1 MSDAQQSSAE
11 KQQPNPQPAD
21 WTQRH
26 VWQIQPV
33 RDLLILAAILG
44 LVWLGYRLSIVTVPL
59 LLALM
64 LAYLVEPLV
73 KRVTRARWASR
84 SGMALVLIV
93 MGGLAVLLPVT
104 LGVGYGV
111 AQGTQLVRRT
121 TQKVDLLV
129 KSVQTP
135 DDAVLR
141 ERLPEKSW
149 RRIRDYIVEQ
159 EERRKALEAATA
171 AEMERVLGQGHHGE
185 PATSEPSSDSQV
197 PFANADEVPPSDAT
211 KADVPRDVNAATATT
226 AGEET
231 KKKNASESA
240 RLTASRSYLPPEV
253 YTGLMWLVERARE
266 NAESLGKR
274 ALEAGGGA
282 IGGAVSVFG
291 SIGAVVFG
299 AALTAFFFFFFVTGW
314 GKVTSTW
321 QEVLPQ
327 RNRERVLYLLGRMD
341 KVIAAFIRGRITVC
355 ASMIVLYTLLYWFIG
370 VPAPF
375 VMGPLT
381 GLLTLVPYAAGMSA
395 PIAMLMM
402 WLSPGAVPTFRD
414 QWWWI
419 IGAPLVVLAI
429 AQALDDWVLTP
440 LIQGKA
446 TDLPMPTII
455 FASIAGGSLAGFYG
469 LLLAIPIAAC
479 IKILVEEIVVPHVK
493 AWAKGERGDLLPVGR
508 GRD

>member
-1 MSDAQQSSAE
+1 MSDAT
-11 KQQPNPQPAD
+11 KQDGETKPAPVASD
-21 WTQRH
+21 WTARH

-33 RDLLILAAILG
+33 RDLLIFAAIIG

-64 LAYLVEPLV
+64 LAYLFEPVVRRLTARRWV
-73 KRVTRARWASR
+73 SRAGIAIS
-84 SGMALVLIV
+84 LIV
-93 MGGLAVLLPVT
+93 LGGLAVLLPVT

-111 AQGTQLVRRT
+111 AQATQLVRGT
-121 TQKVDLLV
+121 TQRVDLLV
-129 KSVQTP
+129 KSVQAP
-135 DDAVLR
+135 DDKGLR

-159 EERRKALEAATA
+159 EEKRKEHEQEVDAETAAMLGFAKAADEAAPAQGGDSVGVATGEKAPAVDTNDA
-171 AEMERVLGQGHHGE
+171 ARADAPAKDGQKTG
-185 PATSEPSSDSQV
+185 
-197 PFANADEVPPSDAT
+197 DA
-211 KADVPRDVNAATATT
+211 KPRDWLAKSQL
-226 AGEET
+226 GLR
-231 KKKNASESA
+231 SA
-240 RLTASRSYLPPEV
+240 YLPPEV
-253 YTGLMWLVERARE
+253 YTGLLWIGERIRD
-266 NAESLGKR
+266 NAETLGKR

-291 SIGAVVFG
+291 SIGAIVFG
-299 AALTAFFFFFFVTGW
+299 AVLTAFFFFFFVTSW

-321 QEVLPQ
+321 QEMLP
-327 RNRERVLYLLGRMD
+327 RSNRHRVLYLLGRMD

-355 ASMIVLYTLLYWFIG
+355 VCMVVLYTLLYWFIG

-375 VMGPLT
+375 VMGPIT
-381 GLLTLVPYAAGMSA
+381 GLLTLVPYAAGLSA

-402 WLSPGAVPTFRD
+402 WLAPGADVDSFRQ

-419 IGAPLVVLAI
+419 VGAPLVVLAI

-493 AWAKGERGDLLPVGR
+493 AWAKGERVDLLPVER
-508 GRD
+508 T

>member
-1 MSDAQQSSAE
+1 M
-11 KQQPNPQPAD
+11 
-21 WTQRH
+21 
-26 VWQIQPV
+26 
-33 RDLLILAAILG
+33 LA

-84 SGMALVLIV
+84 GGVALVLIV

-121 TQKVDLLV
+121 TQKVDLLL
-129 KSVQTP
+129 KSVQAP
-135 DDAVLR
+135 QDERLR
-141 ERLPEKSW
+141 ELLPEKSW

-159 EERRKALEAATA
+159 EEKRKSLEAAA
-171 AEMERVLGQGHHGE
+171 DAELERVLGQDDSAEGE
-185 PATSEPSSDSQV
+185 VAAGNSNTDASAPTSSATTDPAVTPDADSKDPWKDPAILEIAKATS
-197 PFANADEVPPSDAT
+197 
-211 KADVPRDVNAATATT
+211 
-226 AGEET
+226 
-231 KKKNASESA
+231 
-240 RLTASRSYLPPEV
+240 SRSYLPPEV
-253 YTGLMWLVERARE
+253 YTGLMWLVERARN
-266 NAESLGKR
+266 NAEALGKR

-282 IGGAVSVFG
+282 IGGAVTIFG
-291 SIGAVVFG
+291 SIGAILFG
-299 AALTAFFFFFFVTGW
+299 AGLTAFFFFFFVTGW

-321 QEVLPQ
+321 QEVLPH
-327 RNRERVLYLLGRMD
+327 RNRDRVLYLLSRMD

-355 ASMIVLYTLLYWFIG
+355 AFMIVLYTLLYWFIG

-381 GLLTLVPYAAGMSA
+381 GLLTLIPYAAGLSA

-402 WLSPGAVPTFRD
+402 WLSPGAEPTFRD

-419 IGAPLVVLAI
+419 IGAPLVVLGI

-479 IKILVEEIVVPHVK
+479 IKILIEEIVVPHVK
-493 AWAKGERGDLLPVGR
+493 AWAKGEKDDLLPVGR
-508 GRD
+508 GR

>member
-1 MSDAQQSSAE
+1 M
-11 KQQPNPQPAD
+11 
-21 WTQRH
+21 
-26 VWQIQPV
+26 
-33 RDLLILAAILG
+33 LA

-84 SGMALVLIV
+84 GGVALVLIV

-121 TQKVDLLV
+121 TQKVDLLL
-129 KSVQTP
+129 KSVQAP
-135 DDAVLR
+135 QDERLR
-141 ERLPEKSW
+141 EMLPEKSW

-159 EERRKALEAATA
+159 EEQRKSLEAAA
-171 AEMERVLGQGHHGE
+171 DAELERVLGQDDPAEGE
-185 PATSEPSSDSQV
+185 VAAGNANTDASAPTSSATTDPAVTPDADSKDPWKDPAIMEIAKATS
-197 PFANADEVPPSDAT
+197 
-211 KADVPRDVNAATATT
+211 
-226 AGEET
+226 
-231 KKKNASESA
+231 
-240 RLTASRSYLPPEV
+240 SRSYLPPEV
-253 YTGLMWLVERARE
+253 YTGLMWLVERARN
-266 NAESLGKR
+266 NAEALGKR

-282 IGGAVSVFG
+282 IGGAVTIFG
-291 SIGAVVFG
+291 SIGAILFG
-299 AALTAFFFFFFVTGW
+299 AGLTAFFFFFFVTGW

-321 QEVLPQ
+321 QEVLPH
-327 RNRERVLYLLGRMD
+327 RNRDRVLYLLSRMD

-355 ASMIVLYTLLYWFIG
+355 AFMIVLYTLLYWFIG

-381 GLLTLVPYAAGMSA
+381 GLLTLIPYAAGLSA

-402 WLSPGAVPTFRD
+402 WLSPGAEPTFRD

-419 IGAPLVVLAI
+419 IGAPLVVLGI

-479 IKILVEEIVVPHVK
+479 IKILIEEIVVPHVK
-493 AWAKGERGDLLPVGR
+493 AWAKGEKDDLLPVGR
-508 GRD
+508 GR

>member
-1 MSDAQQSSAE
+1 MSDAQQPSTATPQRESSSS
-11 KQQPNPQPAD
+11 D

-33 RDLLILAAILG
+33 RDLLILAALLG

-64 LAYLVEPLV
+64 IAYLVEPLV
-73 KRVTRARWASR
+73 KALTARRWMSR
-84 SGMALVLIV
+84 SGIALVLV
-93 MGGLAVLLPVT
+93 VLGGLAVLLPVT

-111 AQGTQLVRRT
+111 AQGTQFVRRT

-129 KSVQTP
+129 KSVQAP
-135 DDAVLR
+135 QDERLR
-141 ERLPEKSW
+141 DMLPEKSW

-159 EERRKALEAATA
+159 EERRKSLEAAADAELELLLGVGAADTEEQGIAVAPKAAVSADENATDQLRSSAETDGREVDLPKDAKTA
-171 AEMERVLGQGHHGE
+171 QTET
-185 PATSEPSSDSQV
+185 ATS
-197 PFANADEVPPSDAT
+197 
-211 KADVPRDVNAATATT
+211 
-226 AGEET
+226 
-231 KKKNASESA
+231 
-240 RLTASRSYLPPEV
+240 SRSYLPPEV
-253 YTGLMWLVERARE
+253 YTGLMWLVERARD
-266 NAESLGKR
+266 NAEALGKR
-274 ALEAGGGA
+274 AIEAGGGA
-282 IGGAVSVFG
+282 IGGAVSIFG
-291 SIGAVVFG
+291 SIGAIIFG
-299 AALTAFFFFFFVTGW
+299 AGLTAFFFFFFVTGW

-321 QEVLPQ
+321 QEALPH
-327 RNRERVLYLLGRMD
+327 RNRERVLYLLARMD

-355 ASMIVLYTLLYWFIG
+355 VCMIVLYTLLYWFIG

-381 GLLTLVPYAAGMSA
+381 GLLTLVPYAAGLSA

-402 WLSPGAVPTFRD
+402 WLSPGSEGTFRE

-419 IGAPLVVLAI
+419 VGAPLLVLGI

-493 AWAKGERGDLLPVGR
+493 AWAKGEKDDLLPVGR
-508 GRD
+508 GR